1 MDINDRL
8 KAIKEQQIKRKN
20 SISRVQGRASQDL
33 AKELLGIPDNKYTA
47 SSDEE
52 YWNSGKIRFEVKSG
66 KQVSETVTKFEHAE
80 SQSWE
85 FELTKDEQRELFSML
100 MMPHGTKDG
109 LFICRISQL
118 RDIVEELK
126 SLWKQEGEED
136 GLD

>member
-8 KAIKEQQIKRKN
+8 EQIKKKQTARKN
-20 SISRVQGRASQDL
+20 SISRVQGRISQDT
-33 AKELLGIPDNKYTA
+33 AKELLGIPENKYTS

-52 YWNSGKIRFEVKSG
+52 YWNSGNIRYEVKSG
-66 KQVSETVTKFEHAE
+66 KQINETMTKFELAE

-85 FELTKDEQRELFSML
+85 FELTKDEQRELFTML

-118 RDIVEELK
+118 RDIVRELK
-126 SLWKQEGEED
+126 SLWEQEENNG
-136 GLD
+136 